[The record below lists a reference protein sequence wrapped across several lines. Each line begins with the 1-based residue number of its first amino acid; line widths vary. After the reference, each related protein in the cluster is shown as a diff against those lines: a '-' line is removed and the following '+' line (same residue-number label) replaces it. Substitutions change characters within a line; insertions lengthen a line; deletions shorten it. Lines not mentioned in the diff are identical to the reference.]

1 MDLSYK
7 IIELVFSFLKNL
19 IEMSGGPIILH
30 QSKKLFEEHSFKSYS
45 SNKFFNIIK
54 IIILLFYTKIIH

>member
-1 MDLSYK
+1 MDLSFK

-19 IEMSGGPIILH
+19 IEMNGGPIILH
-30 QSKKLFEEHSFKSYS
+30 QSKKLFTDHSFIGYS

-54 IIILLFYTKIIH
+54 INNFIA